1 MSPCLHVFGR
11 SFQPKG
17 AGAGY
22 EGLCCT
28 KSELRTLTRVLVS
41 LVVGAKV
48 RLKSQLSALLNNL
61 PGMEVALH
69 CQLVRSW
76 TVESQKFCSLGTLS
90 VCKGQQTRE
99 GGQQTRE
106 STDDPSILN
115 STHVLRSHS
124 TESNNCCLVGFKF

>member
-99 GGQQTRE
+99 
-106 STDDPSILN
+106 STDVPSILK